1 MAIDVTLTSYVLSP
15 WDGSHHG
22 GGTNL
27 IALSY
32 ADLDF
37 TPSAADSYKSTSGDI
52 FKVYV
57 GGKRIY

>member
-1 MAIDVTLTSYVLSP
+1 MTTSITLTSYVLSP
-15 WDGSHHG
+15 WTGGYHGS
-22 GGTNL
+22 TNNL
-27 IALSY
+27 IELSY

-57 GGKRIY
+57 GG